1 MNVRQPFHRLIL
13 LLVLVASF
21 YVSTMYDICLDNRLS
36 HGCYYGISD
45 AYDSEP

>member
-1 MNVRQPFHRLIL
+1 MNVRQPFNRLIL
-13 LLVLVASF
+13 LLVLVATF
-21 YVSTMYDICLDNRLS
+21 YVSMYNICLENRLS